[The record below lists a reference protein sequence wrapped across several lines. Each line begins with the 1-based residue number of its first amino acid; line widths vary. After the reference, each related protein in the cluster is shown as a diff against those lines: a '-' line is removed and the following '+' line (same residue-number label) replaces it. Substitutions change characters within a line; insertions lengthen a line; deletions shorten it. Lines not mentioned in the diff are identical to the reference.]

1 MNTCVCVWGGGGMC
15 GGGRYHPAGEQRTS
29 MNTCVGESG
38 ICAWNVVLFS
48 WWTESGYEHK
58 NDIIIG
64 ESGICAWNVVLSSW
78 WTKGEY
84 EHKNDIIIT
93 VDSVIQS
100 VTTL

>member
-1 MNTCVCVWGGGGMC
+1 MGEVG
-15 GGGRYHPAGEQRTS
+15 HPAGGQRTS
-29 MNTCVGESG
+29 MNTCGGKSG

-48 WWTESGYEHK
+48 WWTEGEYEHK
-58 NDIIIG
+58 NDTIIG

-78 WTKGEY
+78 WTKDEY

-100 VTTL
+100 VTTW